1 MKNVVADS
9 IGTSF
14 IACVIVLFC
23 LGIAGIDGG
32 LEGTSPWMYY
42 LIGAA
47 AATIGS
53 VLGASVK
60 S

>member
-1 MKNVVADS
+1 MRNQVADS
-9 IGTSF
+9 IGASF
-14 IACVIVLFC
+14 VSCMVVLFC
-23 LGIAGIDGG
+23 LGVVGIDGG

-47 AATIGS
+47 TATIGS
-53 VLGASVK
+53 VLGASDK